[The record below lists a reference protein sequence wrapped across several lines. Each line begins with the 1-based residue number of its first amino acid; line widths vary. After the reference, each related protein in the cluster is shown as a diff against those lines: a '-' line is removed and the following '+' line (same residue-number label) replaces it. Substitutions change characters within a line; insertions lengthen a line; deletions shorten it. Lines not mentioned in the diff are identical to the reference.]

1 MSDSAY
7 ITSDI
12 KSNRNPHYER
22 FRPRMY
28 STRMPIFWWVRKR
41 PYVTFI
47 LRELT
52 SIFVMAYAVI
62 LMIILGALGRGPE
75 AYEALLAFFQT
86 PFSIG
91 LHVVIFVF
99 VIFHSITWF
108 KLAPTATVIKVGK
121 KRLPGIALVAGNIA
135 LWIVLSAAIAWLLIG

>member
-1 MSDSAY
+1 MSDSAN

-12 KSNRNPHYER
+12 TTNKNPRYER
-22 FRPRMY
+22 FRPMKY
-28 STRMPIFWWVRKR
+28 STRMPIFWWVRKW

-52 SIFVMAYAVI
+52 SILVMAYAVI
-62 LMIILGALGRGPE
+62 LLIILGALGRGPE

-91 LHVVIFVF
+91 LHVVIFAF
-99 VIFHSITWF
+99 VIYHSITWF

-121 KRLPGIALVAGNIA
+121 KRLPGSALVAGNIA
-135 LWIVLSAAIAWLLIG
+135 LWIVVSAAIAWLLIG

>member
-1 MSDSAY
+1 MSDSANITTD
-7 ITSDI
+7 ITSD
-12 KSNRNPHYER
+12 KNPHYER
-22 FRPRMY
+22 FRPRKHT
-28 STRMPIFWWVRKR
+28 TRMPIFWWVRKW
-41 PYVTFI
+41 PFVTFI

-62 LMIILGALGRGPE
+62 LMIILGALARGPE

-99 VIFHSITWF
+99 VVFHSITWF

-135 LWIVLSAAIAWLLIG
+135 LWILLSAAIAWLLIG